1 MIIAILVISIII
13 YWLMVFS
20 KKTHNPCSWKREKL
34 LFIAWEIIIFLLTT
48 IAAMWVVI
56 ISQLLIELFN
66 Y

>member
-1 MIIAILVISIII
+1 MITAILIISIITYGLI
-13 YWLMVFS
+13 AFS
-20 KKTHNPCSWKREKL
+20 KKTHNPCSWNGEKL
-34 LFIAWEIIIFLLTT
+34 LFIAWEIIIFISTT